1 MAGIRSLL
9 NILKLIGQASKSQHG
24 FNTVVR
30 RKSMAAS
37 FKPNLY
43 DPVVTAAFPSTH
55 QTIKVLFDNHITAD
69 FKTIWLRDNCKCSL
83 CVHEETRQKLL
94 DTPSLDVGAKPK
106 SLNVTDQG
114 NLVIRWLENGND
126 HISNFDSSWY
136 ASTFGVARMLYRY
149 GQSFMHETFDSDST
163 ENHPDQPQIVL
174 WDRTEIWKNFPEI
187 SYNEV
192 MESDEGL
199 KAWLEMFYKY
209 GIAVMRGVPPEKGS
223 LVKVVNHFAY
233 VKETQYGMTFDVV
246 HEADPT
252 AHPAF
257 SGLHLHHHTDM
268 NYREKSPG
276 MQLLHCLKATD
287 PKVLGSDPGGMS
299 FFVDGFRVAKWL
311 EENEPAAYQIL
322 TSTPIRFQIK
332 NKGKQ
337 PSGDVL
343 NTGYILLN
351 SPLIPNL
358 QSGQRFLPLQQTK
371 KQYLQNLPTF
381 HLIQQQ
387 THTFVI
393 HYDCFTEN
401 LIHQLI
407 RNYCIAEYIGLTTGT
422 LGQPMNVHHF
432 DTNHN
437 HPDKPG
443 ALKVQ
448 TLNADAMVSSFKRYS
463 QLWPVICVNHD
474 GDVSEIHYNN
484 RTMGPLQVPSHIV
497 LPFYHAYK
505 LFSEKMRQESS
516 ELKFHMLPGDLVAF
530 NNRRVL
536 HGRTNFN
543 PTNTLLDA
551 MLTLMKQ
558 CQSCPA
564 GIPGNQGIVR
574 EFHWSAKKSSQEEED
589 FWEKSSSDDLNF
601 DDEDML
607 HTIDQG
613 DFALVKFKTKSSFC
627 YFVSRV
633 VKKES
638 NDDYYVTFLRRSEPA
653 MEDRRLIVLF
663 GSQTGFAQEVAE
675 RIWREAKRYHFRGP
689 LQAMDDYPVPQLI
702 YEPLVIFVCSTTGQ
716 GEEPDN
722 MKHFWKFLLRKNLPT
737 NSLQYLRFGVLGLGD
752 SSYAKFNFAAKKLA
766 RRLCQLGG
774 ENLLETGLADDQHDL
789 GPDAVVDPW
798 LANLWEKL
806 AIRFPLSE
814 QLKPLN
820 NSELCP
826 PRWNVS
832 LVEPSAETCV
842 SNTNEQIPT
851 YQPEHKLSA
860 DDPCCITVKTNSR
873 TTAPTHFQD
882 VRLIE
887 FSAPDL
893 TYSPGDVLMV
903 QPHNLK
909 SSVAELFTMLAD
921 NVTTSL
927 GPDTII
933 TVTERE
939 PDMPV
944 PRALSQPITLGQ
956 CAQQYWDLNVVL
968 YSKIY
973 FDHLPTS
980 TNLHTFMLSR
990 EFDLFIAMIRLTMPV
1005 RFEMFLQATP
1015 HRYFFHLLSHFTT
1028 SELEREKLLEFT
1040 TAEGQEELY
1049 NYCHRPRRTVIEVL
1063 QDFSQTTPHIPLEY
1077 MFELF
1082 RPIKPRAFS
1091 IASSPTAHNKEVH
1104 ILVAV
1109 VKYQTKLI
1117 VPRYGLCSNWLAALK
1132 PGDTIKA
1139 WVRGGSFHFPI
1150 SQYVPVIMIGPGTG
1164 VAPFRS
1170 FVQEREAQGS
1180 ARSDILCLFFGC
1192 RNSAGDFHCRDEW
1205 LSLEKDEKLRL
1216 FCAFS
1221 RDQGNKV
1228 YVQHMMKDNASLLWK
1243 LVSTQQA
1250 QIFLAGNSK
1259 DMPKGVK
1266 GALEETFQ
1274 NYGNMT
1280 QGEAQQFLDRLER
1293 TGQFQS
1299 ETWS

>member
-1 MAGIRSLL
+1 
-9 NILKLIGQASKSQHG
+9 
-24 FNTVVR
+24 
-30 RKSMAAS
+30 
-37 FKPNLY
+37 
-43 DPVVTAAFPSTH
+43 
-55 QTIKVLFDNHITAD
+55 
-69 FKTIWLRDNCKCSL
+69 
-83 CVHEETRQKLL
+83 
-94 DTPSLDVGAKPK
+94 
-106 SLNVTDQG
+106 
-114 NLVIRWLENGND
+114 
-126 HISNFDSSWY
+126 
-136 ASTFGVARMLYRY
+136 
-149 GQSFMHETFDSDST
+149 
-163 ENHPDQPQIVL
+163 
-174 WDRTEIWKNFPEI
+174 
-187 SYNEV
+187 
-192 MESDEGL
+192 
-199 KAWLEMFYKY
+199 
-209 GIAVMRGVPPEKGS
+209 
-223 LVKVVNHFAY
+223 
-233 VKETQYGMTFDVV
+233 
-246 HEADPT
+246 
-252 AHPAF
+252 
-257 SGLHLHHHTDM
+257 
-268 NYREKSPG
+268 
-276 MQLLHCLKATD
+276 
-287 PKVLGSDPGGMS
+287 
-299 FFVDGFRVAKWL
+299 
-311 EENEPAAYQIL
+311 
-322 TSTPIRFQIK
+322 
-332 NKGKQ
+332 
-337 PSGDVL
+337 
-343 NTGYILLN
+343 
-351 SPLIPNL
+351 
-358 QSGQRFLPLQQTK
+358 
-371 KQYLQNLPTF
+371 
-381 HLIQQQ
+381 
-387 THTFVI
+387 
-393 HYDCFTEN
+393 
-401 LIHQLI
+401 
-407 RNYCIAEYIGLTTGT
+407 
-422 LGQPMNVHHF
+422 
-432 DTNHN
+432 
-437 HPDKPG
+437 
-443 ALKVQ
+443 
-448 TLNADAMVSSFKRYS
+448 
-463 QLWPVICVNHD
+463 
-474 GDVSEIHYNN
+474 
-484 RTMGPLQVPSHIV
+484 
-497 LPFYHAYK
+497 
-505 LFSEKMRQESS
+505 
-516 ELKFHMLPGDLVAF
+516 
-530 NNRRVL
+530 
-536 HGRTNFN
+536 
-543 PTNTLLDA
+543 
-551 MLTLMKQ
+551 
-558 CQSCPA
+558 
-564 GIPGNQGIVR
+564 
-574 EFHWSAKKSSQEEED
+574 
-589 FWEKSSSDDLNF
+589 
-601 DDEDML
+601 
-607 HTIDQG
+607 
-613 DFALVKFKTKSSFC
+613 
-627 YFVSRV
+627 
-633 VKKES
+633 
-638 NDDYYVTFLRRSEPA
+638 
-653 MEDRRLIVLF
+653 
-663 GSQTGFAQEVAE
+663 
-675 RIWREAKRYHFRGP
+675 
-689 LQAMDDYPVPQLI
+689 MDDYPVPQLI

-806 AIRFPLSE
+806 AIRFPLPE

-826 PRWNVS
+826 PRWCVS
-832 LVEPSAETCV
+832 LVKPSVETCI
-842 SNTNEQIPT
+842 SNTNEQVPT
-851 YQPEHKLSA
+851 YQPEHKFSA

-893 TYSPGDVLMV
+893 NYSPGDVLMV
-903 QPHNLK
+903 RPHNLE
-909 SSVAELFTMLAD
+909 SNVVALFTMLAD

-944 PRALSQPITLGQ
+944 PRALIQPITLGQ
-956 CAQQYWDLNVVL
+956 CAQQYWDLN
-968 YSKIY
+968 
-973 FDHLPTS
+973 
-980 TNLHTFMLSR
+980 
-990 EFDLFIAMIRLTMPV
+990 
-1005 RFEMFLQATP
+1005 ATP

-1132 PGDTIKA
+1132 PGDTIQA

-1150 SQYVPVIMIGPGTG
+1150 SQNVPMIMIGPGTG

-1170 FVQEREAQGS
+1170 FVQERAAQGS
-1180 ARSDILCLFFGC
+1180 ARSDLLCLFFGC

-1221 RDQGNKV
+1221 RDQENKV
-1228 YVQHMMKDNASLLWK
+1228 YVQHMMKDNASLLWE

-1280 QGEAQQFLDRLER
+1280 QGEAQQFLERLER
-1293 TGQFQS
+1293 TGHFQS